1 MPIFTPS
8 TGIFDDPHVL
18 SEEYVPENILGRSH
32 ELQEYK
38 NALQPIMD
46 GQPTKSILLYG
57 KTGVGKTV
65 STKYLLSHLKADV
78 KEYRDMELTTVWVLC
93 ENVNTSYQLAASI
106 INSLRGPE
114 NHIRPT
120 GYPAEDMYQMMYR
133 ELDALGGH
141 VVIVLDEV
149 DNLQADDKL
158 LYELPRAR
166 ANGRIENVRVTVIG
180 ISNDLKFKDNLR
192 QKVKSSLAQ
201 QELLFPP
208 YDANQLRE
216 ILYARA
222 DEAFQDD
229 VLTDGVIPLC
239 AAFAA
244 QDIGDARQALMLLRE
259 AGNIAKKKDAAE
271 VTEQHVQ
278 RARDELEQDLITTS
292 VSKLTTQGKL
302 VLAST
307 LSLHLGDETPAR
319 NKDVYSRYKQY
330 ASLADAEPVSQRR
343 LRDHLGDLSMQ
354 TLLDERTRNTGRQ
367 EGRFKEYSVA
377 IDAQA
382 AVTHL
387 QTDGR
392 MEQVVADL
400 ENRL

>member
-1 MPIFTPS
+1 MPVFTPS
-8 TGIFDDPHVL
+8 TGIFDDPRVL
-18 SEEYVPENILGRSH
+18 SEEYVPENILGRNS
-32 ELQEYK
+32 ELESYK

-65 STKYLLSHLKADV
+65 STKYLLNHLKTDV
-78 KEYRDMELTTVWVLC
+78 KKYRDVDLTTVWVLC
-93 ENVNTSYQLAASI
+93 ENTNTSYQLAASI
-106 INSLRGPE
+106 INSLREPE

-141 VVIVLDEV
+141 IVIVLDEV
-149 DNLQADDKL
+149 DNLQSDDKL

-222 DEAFQDD
+222 DQAFQEG

-244 QDIGDARQALMLLRE
+244 QDIGDARQALTLLRE
-259 AGNIAKKKDAAE
+259 AGNIAKKENATQ
-271 VTEQHVQ
+271 VTEDHVQ
-278 RARDELEQDLITTS
+278 TAQDELEQDLITTS

-302 VLAST
+302 VLAAT
-307 LSLHLGDETPAR
+307 LSLHLENKTPAR
-319 NKDVYSRYKQY
+319 NKDVYSRYKRY

-367 EGRFKEYSVA
+367 EGRYKEYSVS
-377 IDAQA
+377 IDAHS
-382 AVTHL
+382 VVSHL
-387 QTDGR
+387 RADGR
-392 MEQVVADL
+392 MEPVIADL
-400 ENRL
+400 QKRL